1 MSGIYQWAPPTW
13 IFFHYFANKINEK
26 FFISNRKECL
36 DIIKL
41 ICNNLPCTECTKH
54 AKRFMLT
61 VNETNIKTK
70 QDLINML
77 FCFHNIVNKRLG
89 KPLAKKLIL
98 NNYNNIPFYSIV
110 NKFLLGYSKRYGS
123 LMGGIISSLPARR
136 RITQH
141 IKKWLKQNW
150 IQFQ

>member
-89 KPLAKKLIL
+89 
-98 NNYNNIPFYSIV
+98 
-110 NKFLLGYSKRYGS
+110 
-123 LMGGIISSLPARR
+123 
-136 RITQH
+136 
-141 IKKWLKQNW
+141 
-150 IQFQ
+150 